1 VTKHHLSGFYGSVWK
16 RPASVAVIVR
26 TVGGS
31 VLLAPDAAGDL
42 ALPSG
47 MVKTGE
53 DPRGAATRVL
63 DATSLQLPLGRILAI
78 DYQQTPDSPAE
89 AISFIYDGGTYDGG
103 DLAAAAGAQAGF
115 LDFHLALL
123 ELGPTQAA
131 QLKAAM
137 DAHEL
142 LTVLEL
148 RDGRRLDTVQREVPR
163 RELIAGFDG
172 TPNPG
177 R

>member
-1 VTKHHLSGFYGSVWK
+1 MTKQHLDGFYGSVWK

-31 VLLAPDAAGDL
+31 VLLAPDPKGGL
-42 ALPSG
+42 ALPAG
-47 MVKTGE
+47 LVKSGE
-53 DPRGAATRVL
+53 DLRGAAARVL

-78 DYQQTPDSPAE
+78 DYQQAPDAPAE
-89 AISFIYDGGTYDGG
+89 AFTFIYDGGTYEGG
-103 DLAAAAGAQAGF
+103 ELAAAAGGQAGF
-115 LDFHLALL
+115 LDFQLALL
-123 ELGPTQAA
+123 ELDRTQAA
-131 QLKAAM
+131 QLKAAL

-148 RDGRRLDTVQREVPR
+148 RNGRPLDTVQRDVPR

-172 TPNPG
+172 TLSPG